1 MKLRIMAIRVG
12 RILCV
17 FPLACCVLLAGCRK
31 GNETAEVAGAVT
43 LGGKPLADGVV
54 TFRPTAGTAGPDFSG
69 IVAEGNYRVPM
80 LVLPG
85 DYRVEV
91 RAWRKTGRIL
101 KLPGGVES
109 PEMVSAI
116 RKTLQGAADQ
126 AFRPPQCRRK
136 QGRFRPDAGIRRRKR
151 SEVNR
156 DAGRRRASP
165 ANLPCTARA
174 VELRGEMP

>member
-1 MKLRIMAIRVG
+1 MAIRVG

-116 RKTLQGAADQ
+116 PKRYKEPQTKLSAHLNAGANKVD
-126 AFRPPQCRRK
+126 FDLTPE
-136 QGRFRPDAGIRRRKR
+136 
-151 SEVNR
+151 S
-156 DAGRRRASP
+156 
-165 ANLPCTARA
+165 
-174 VELRGEMP
+174 GEENAAK

>member
-91 RAWRKTGRIL
+91 RGLAEDGPDIEIARRRR
-101 KLPGGVES
+101 
-109 PEMVSAI
+109 VS
-116 RKTLQGAADQ
+116 RNGQRNSKTLQGAADQ

-165 ANLPCTARA
+165 ANLAD
-174 VELRGEMP
+174 LRQGG